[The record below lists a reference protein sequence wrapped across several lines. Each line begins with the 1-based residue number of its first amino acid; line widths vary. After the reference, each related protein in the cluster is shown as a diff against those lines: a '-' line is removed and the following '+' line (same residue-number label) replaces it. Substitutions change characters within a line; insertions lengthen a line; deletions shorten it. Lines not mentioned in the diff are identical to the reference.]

1 MASDDTEELEK
12 LLEDQG
18 YEVERLD
25 HASTRKDPVWGCKI
39 GFKSGVT
46 VTLPGGSDWPMRK
59 AVEDAFKKV
68 TGLDAEFCFS
78 GWGETLTDAEKRN
91 A

>member
-18 YEVERLD
+18 FEVERLD
-25 HASTRKDPVWGCKI
+25 TASVRKDPIWGCKI
-39 GFKSGVT
+39 GIKSGASI
-46 VTLPGGSDWPMRK
+46 TLPGGSDLPMSR
-59 AVEDAFKKV
+59 AVEEAFKKV
-68 TGLDAEFCFS
+68 TGVDAEFCFS
-78 GWGETLTDAEKRN
+78 GWGETLTDVEKRN